1 MHNRNGVDGERAADR
16 AGRQG
21 RPATPGPTSFSASV
35 RPSATPQQPD
45 IPRNYRTQDERPRDE
60 IVTLF
65 AERVAEYRATVH
77 RVGAAADE
85 AAGSASVADTI
96 RRIAD
101 EAGARRI
108 GIPADLP
115 EEWRPSTGGR
125 RPRARHG

>member
-1 MHNRNGVDGERAADR
+1 M
-16 AGRQG
+16 
-21 RPATPGPTSFSASV
+21 
-35 RPSATPQQPD
+35 
-45 IPRNYRTQDERPRDE
+45 PRDYRTEDERPRDE

-77 RVGAAADE
+77 RVGAAADK

-115 EEWRPSTGGR
+115 ESGARALADG